1 MIPLKEEKLT
11 ARQERF
17 VQNIVNG
24 MTQRQAYKAA
34 FRVVKMKDE
43 VVDVRACELFKKSKI
58 QVRYQELMAKLE
70 DESIM
75 TAKERM
81 IWLSEVIK
89 GIQTEKEAIFTDDDV
104 IVKDVEANLSTK
116 IKAMD
121 TLNKMTGEY
130 KTILSGEVGIT
141 YEEALKKVSGNNEY

>member
-1 MIPLKEEKLT
+1 
-11 ARQERF
+11 
-17 VQNIVNG
+17 

-81 IWLSEVIK
+81 IWLSEVINGNIK
-89 GIQTEKEAIFTDDDV
+89 DTVYYNVNGTNTPIEKTADI
-104 IVKDVEANLSTK
+104 NTK

>member
-1 MIPLKEEKLT
+1 MKEEKLT

-104 IVKDVEANLSTK
+104 VVKDVEANLSTK

>member
-1 MIPLKEEKLT
+1 
-11 ARQERF
+11 
-17 VQNIVNG
+17 

>member
-1 MIPLKEEKLT
+1 MKEEKLT

>member
-1 MIPLKEEKLT
+1 MKEEKLT

-43 VVDVRACELFKKSKI
+43 VVDVRACELFKRSKI

-89 GIQTEKEAIFTDDDV
+89 GIQTEKEAIFTDGDV
-104 IVKDVEANLSTK
+104 VVKDVEANLSTK

>member
-43 VVDVRACELFKKSKI
+43 VVDVRACELFKRSKI

-81 IWLSEVIK
+81 IWLSEVINGNIK
-89 GIQTEKEAIFTDDDV
+89 DTVYYNVNGANTPIEKTADI
-104 IVKDVEANLSTK
+104 NTK

>member
-1 MIPLKEEKLT
+1 MKEEKLT

-81 IWLSEVIK
+81 IWLSEVINGNIK
-89 GIQTEKEAIFTDDDV
+89 DTVYYNVNGANTPIEKTADI
-104 IVKDVEANLSTK
+104 NTK

>member
-1 MIPLKEEKLT
+1 
-11 ARQERF
+11 
-17 VQNIVNG
+17 

-43 VVDVRACELFKKSKI
+43 VVDVRACELFKRSKI

-81 IWLSEVIK
+81 IWLSEVINGNIK
-89 GIQTEKEAIFTDDDV
+89 DTVYYNVNGANTPIEKTADI
-104 IVKDVEANLSTK
+104 NTK

>member
-1 MIPLKEEKLT
+1 MKEEKLT

-43 VVDVRACELFKKSKI
+43 VVDVRACELFKRSKI

-81 IWLSEVIK
+81 IWLSEVINGNIK
-89 GIQTEKEAIFTDDDV
+89 DTVYYNVNGANTPIEKTADI
-104 IVKDVEANLSTK
+104 NTK